1 MNNSLSLS
9 KEKFEEILLQIFLKG
24 QESKSI
30 RVSEFIEEIKEQIIL
45 NK

>member
-1 MNNSLSLS
+1 VKNSVLLT
-9 KEKFEEILLQIFLKG
+9 KEKFEEILLQTFLKG

-30 RVSEFIEEIKEQIIL
+30 RVSELIEEIKEQIIL

>member
-1 MNNSLSLS
+1 VNNSLLLT
-9 KEKFEEILLQIFLKG
+9 KEKFEEILLQIILKG

-30 RVSEFIEEIKEQIIL
+30 RVSELIEEIKEQIIL